1 MTNLQ
6 YVVIHSKIHY
16 PKVSMRDGITLF
28 KNQIA
33 KLIGKQDENFKVLF
47 APNQNSQR
55 PLLVTVSLVLGD
67 CYFRAKKLFS
77 QTS

>member
-1 MTNLQ
+1 MTMISNQ
-6 YVVIHSKIHY
+6 A
-16 PKVSMRDGITLF
+16 RDGITLF

-33 KLIGKQDENFKVLF
+33 KLIGKQDENFKVLLN